1 MLNSIRN
8 KTKGWV
14 AYTIIGFI
22 IVPFALFGIAEY
34 STGTSNVVVATVDGD
49 EISQV
54 DYLPRF
60 NQQKRRLQEQLGD
73 DYTEQLNNQLK
84 RSTVEAMINEH
95 LLDGL
100 AQELGHVTTG
110 AELQVVVH
118 ANKEFKV
125 DGQFSL
131 DKYKQLLRL
140 NGYSAVKY
148 ETVKLNELTQRQIK
162 QNLLDSA
169 FVGTSV
175 LKKLQS
181 LNDQQ
186 REFNYIRLNTDDYIA
201 QVKVKDKRIK
211 DFYNE
216 QKASFFESEQASL
229 DFVELSLSEIAKRI
243 EVSEDALLDF
253 YEQEKQRF
261 STEEERRA
269 QHILIADEGEAN
281 KVLDE
286 LKQNG
291 DFDKLAAQ
299 YSADTGSKD
308 DGGDLGFFTR
318 GVMVPE
324 FEAKVFTMQEDELS
338 DLVKSE
344 FGYHI
349 IKLNKIKSGTLKPL
363 DKVRAELLDLY
374 TQEQAKKQLY
384 DLTEQL
390 ANLAYEADLEE
401 VASQM
406 NLTLQATELFD
417 KDDTKLHK
425 KMVSAAFSDAVLNK
439 GENSEVLE
447 LSKDKFVVVRLK
459 QKLPQR
465 QKRFDEVEAQ
475 IKTHLSALSA
485 KTLINKITTDIATS
499 LKNGDDKAADKIIS
513 QYKLTWQKLGWID
526 RGSSKA
532 DAAVI
537 ENVFAL
543 PKPSENKAVYN
554 AGDFNKNYSVVVE
567 LLGVKEA
574 EADSEVSN
582 ALQSSLLAIE
592 SDEVF
597 QAILTTLRKQAD
609 LKVFANR
616 L

>member
-201 QVKVKDKRIK
+201 QVKVEDKRIK

-609 LKVFANR
+609 LKVFTNR